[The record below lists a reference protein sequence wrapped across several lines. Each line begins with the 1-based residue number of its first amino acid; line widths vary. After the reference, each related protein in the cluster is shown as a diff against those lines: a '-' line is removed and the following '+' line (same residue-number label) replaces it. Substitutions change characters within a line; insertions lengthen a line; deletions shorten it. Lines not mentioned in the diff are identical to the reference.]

1 MKQSSFRYNTIFM
14 NGSLQSVGHTMD
26 YFIEHTKKLLIHI
39 IMPRVQGTH
48 NLLRVYDK
56 GALVEE
62 KIIPSSSKFFLYYF
76 LWWFYQQKFLL
87 RYFSRIER
95 VLVLTGHPIGLFGM
109 SIMKQLR
116 NVRYAYWIGDYF
128 PPVNL
133 SLILFEKLKKYYHD
147 RVPSTY
153 YLSDRINNIFNGN
166 IVKLE
171 NKKTVMWG
179 VKPYKGPKKQIIS
192 PFRLL
197 FVGVVRP
204 SQGIEDLL
212 LYIKQTSKVEL
223 SIIGVC
229 ERALYDKYILLVK
242 KYNIS
247 NRVWFPNKFVDEK
260 ELIKISASHHVGIAL
275 YEKGKDSATY
285 YTDPGKV
292 KTYIELG
299 LPVIMSNTSSITSYI
314 KKYNAGIVIDAISQ
328 LTSAT
333 LRIRND
339 YESFQQGIQAFS
351 EYFDYEKYYSRSF
364 IAFEYL

>member
-1 MKQSSFRYNTIFM
+1 MNKFSFRYNTIFM

-26 YFIEHTKKLLIHI
+26 YFIEHTKKLLIYI

-56 GALVEE
+56 GVLVKE
-62 KIIPSSSKFFLYYF
+62 KIIPSSSNLFQYYF
-76 LWWFYQQKFLL
+76 LWWFYQQNFFL
-87 RYFSRIER
+87 RYFAYYEKVH
-95 VLVLTGHPIGLFGM
+95 VLVGHPIGLIGM
-109 SIMKQLR
+109 TLMRI
-116 NVRYAYWIGDYF
+116 VRSVTYAYWIGDYF
-128 PPVNL
+128 PPVHW

-147 RVPSTY
+147 RVSSTY
-153 YLSDRINNIFNGN
+153 YLSDRINNIFNGK
-166 IVKLE
+166 IVKLS

-212 LYIKQTSKVEL
+212 LYIKQTPEVEL

-242 KYNIS
+242 KYKIS
-247 NRVWFPNKFVDEK
+247 DRVWFPNAFVSDE
-260 ELIKISASHHVGIAL
+260 ELKKLGNLHHVGIAL
-275 YEKGKDSATY
+275 YEKGEHTATH

-299 LPVIMSNTSSITSYI
+299 LPVIMTNTSAIAPFI
-314 KKYNAGIVIDAISQ
+314 QKYDAGIVIDSPSQ
-328 LTSAT
+328 LKTALQILQKQYIQYQKGVQIFSKYFEFEMYYKNA
-333 LRIRND
+333 
-339 YESFQQGIQAFS
+339 FQALETI
-351 EYFDYEKYYSRSF
+351 
-364 IAFEYL
+364 

>member
-1 MKQSSFRYNTIFM
+1 MNKFSFRYNTIFM

-56 GALVEE
+56 GVLVEE
-62 KIIPSSSKFFLYYF
+62 KIIPSSSKLFQYYF

-87 RYFSRIER
+87 RYFSRNER
-95 VLVLTGHPIGLFGM
+95 VLVLSGHPVALFGM
-109 SIMKQLR
+109 SIMKLFR
-116 NVRYAYWIGDYF
+116 NVWYAYWIGDYF
-128 PPVNL
+128 PPVNW

-147 RVPSTY
+147 RVSSTY
-153 YLSDRINNIFNGN
+153 YLSDRINNIFNGK

-171 NKKTVMWG
+171 NNKTVMWG
-179 VKPYKGPKKQIIS
+179 VNPYKGPKKQIIS

-197 FVGVVRP
+197 FVGVIRP

-212 LYIKQTSKVEL
+212 LYIKQTPEVEL

-229 ERALYDKYILLVK
+229 EKVLYDKYILLVK
-242 KYNIS
+242 KYKIL
-247 NRVWFPNKFVDEK
+247 NRVWFPNKFIDNK

-299 LPVIMSNTSSITSYI
+299 LPVIMTHTSAIAPFI
-314 KKYNAGIVIDAISQ
+314 QKYDAGIVIDSASQ
-328 LTSAT
+328 LKTA
-333 LRIRND
+333 LRILQKQYIQYQKGVQIFSKYFEFEMYYKNA
-339 YESFQQGIQAFS
+339 FQSLETI
-351 EYFDYEKYYSRSF
+351 
-364 IAFEYL
+364 